1 MKQKSPSIDAGF
13 AALLEDLAQRGLL
26 ESTIVLL
33 DSASSA
39 GPPSSNGTVSGRAV
53 GTTGNTPTPVVVAGG
68 GFRGGVV
75 VGASDAKGE
84 TIKDRPIYPWDLTA
98 SIYKQLGIDYM
109 GKLPHPQGCGVA
121 CLSPLAGGG
130 VKSGGLLTEIM

>member
-26 ESTIVLL
+26 ESTIVYWT
-33 DSASSA
+33 
-39 GPPSSNGTVSGRAV
+39 GEFGRTPKLQWD
-53 GTTGNTPTPVVVAGG
+53 GQWKGGRHHWNTPTPVVVAGG